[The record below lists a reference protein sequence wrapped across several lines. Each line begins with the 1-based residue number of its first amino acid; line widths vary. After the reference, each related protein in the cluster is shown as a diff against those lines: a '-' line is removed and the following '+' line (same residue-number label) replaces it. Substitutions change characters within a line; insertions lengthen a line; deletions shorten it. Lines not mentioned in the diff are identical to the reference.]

1 MFIYAF
7 DQYQDIRELQIKNL
21 INKTDFTIE
30 EISYLLQ
37 LKNEEEKNLLFT
49 KAKQL
54 EKRFFHSPVNSYGVI
69 EISTY
74 CSQNCDYC
82 QLRKDNTELK
92 RKRMNREQIIE
103 IAKEINKA
111 GIKSIVIRSGYDD
124 FFNEDRISYIIY
136 SIKEHAEVD
145 IILSFGER
153 TFEEYKGWKIA
164 GATGYQLRFK
174 SSNPSIYK
182 SLNRFGSFESRV
194 EHIKQLKSLG
204 YKICS
209 GSLVG
214 LPNQT
219 FDDIAADIQFC
230 KELNLDIIEFLPFCP
245 HNNTPLQFFNHWSE
259 EKIKHTMAVARLVLR
274 EKNRCVK
281 PKYLFNLENY
291 RLN

>member
-1 MFIYAF
+1 MQLEIES
-7 DQYQDIRELQIKNL
+7 I
-21 INKTDFTIE
+21 INKTDFTTE
-30 EISYLLQ
+30 EISFLLQ
-37 LKNEEEKNLLFT
+37 IKNREAKDLLFS
-49 KAKQL
+49 KVKQL

-82 QLRKDNTELK
+82 QLRKDNTSLK
-92 RKRMNREQIIE
+92 RKRMNREQIIDV
-103 IAKEINKA
+103 AKEINKA
-111 GIKSIVIRSGYDD
+111 GINSIVIRSGYDD
-124 FFNEDRISYIIY
+124 FYNEDRISYIIY
-136 SIKEHAEVD
+136 SIKEYADVD

-174 SSNPSIYK
+174 SSNPNIYN
-182 SLNRFGSFESRV
+182 SLNCFGTLESRI

-219 FDDIAADIQFC
+219 FKDIAADIQFC

-245 HNNTPLQFFNHWSE
+245 QTNTSLHFLNGWSE
-259 EKIKHTMAVARLVLR
+259 EKIKLTMAVARLVLR
-274 EKNRCVK
+274 DKNRCVK
-281 PKYLFNLENY
+281 PKYLFT
-291 RLN
+291 LNDLSQN